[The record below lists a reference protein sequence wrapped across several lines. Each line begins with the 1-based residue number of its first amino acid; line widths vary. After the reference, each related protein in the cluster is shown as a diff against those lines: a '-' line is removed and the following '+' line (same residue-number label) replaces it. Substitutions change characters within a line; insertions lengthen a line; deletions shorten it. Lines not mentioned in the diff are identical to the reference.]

1 MNRVYL
7 LIGAIAFLGGIYVI
21 APVVTDTYRRYRNRR
36 TVICPETGQI
46 AEVDLKAVRAS
57 LMSALGKHWVRVKG
71 CSLWP
76 RKKGCGQECM
86 KYRPSESLRRTM
98 RKSR

>member
-7 LIGAIAFLGGIYVI
+7 LIGGIVCLGSIYVI
-21 APVVTDTYRRYRNRR
+21 APIVTDSYRRYRNRR

-46 AEVDLKAVRAS
+46 AEVDLKAVQAS
-57 LMSALGKHWVRVKG
+57 LISALGKHWVRVKW

-76 RKKGCGQECM
+76 RKKGCAEECVENG
-86 KYRPSESLRRTM
+86 SAQSHN
-98 RKSR
+98 SRVD

>member
-7 LIGAIAFLGGIYVI
+7 LIGGIVFLGSIYVI
-21 APVVTDTYRRYRNRR
+21 APLVTDSYRRYRKRR
-36 TVICPETGQI
+36 TVVCPETGQI
-46 AEVDLKAVRAS
+46 AEVELKAVRAS

-76 RKKGCGQECM
+76 RKKCFGQECM
-86 KYRPSESLRRTM
+86 EYRPSESLRRTM

>member
-7 LIGAIAFLGGIYVI
+7 LIGGIVCLGSIYVI
-21 APVVTDTYRRYRNRR
+21 APIVTDSYRRYRNRR

-46 AEVDLKAVRAS
+46 AEVDLKAVQAS
-57 LMSALGKHWVRVKG
+57 LISALGKHWVRVKW

-76 RKKGCGQECM
+76 RKKGCTEECVENG
-86 KYRPSESLRRTM
+86 SAQSHN
-98 RKSR
+98 SRVD